1 MPPLSQ
7 GSRSLP
13 MLDDGPST
21 ALPNDADQTGQ
32 LSRRHF
38 LKLMGAALAL
48 AGGACTSAPRE
59 KIVPYVRAP
68 EQIAPGTPL
77 FYATAVPVG
86 GYAEGVLVESH
97 EGRPTKIEGNP
108 DHPASLGATGV
119 FAQASVLSLYDPDRS
134 RVVISAGRVRT
145 WDAFLIELRRALA
158 RQADSQGAGLRLLT
172 ETITSPTLAV
182 QFQELLVRFPR
193 AAWYQHDPLAREN
206 VRAGATLAF
215 GQPAETRFRFDR
227 ADVVLGLDAD
237 ALDWAPG
244 HVRYRRDVGQRRR
257 PEAGLSRIYAVESSP
272 SILGSVADHRLPLRS
287 QQIEGYVRALAVA
300 LGIDVGADRGRLPE
314 GVPRGWLDAVA
325 ADLREHR
332 GRSVVVVGEAQP
344 PTVHAIAHAVNA
356 ALENVGTTLEYTS
369 PVAVPPPGSP
379 GLLSRLVDEM
389 RAGSVEMLVILG
401 GNPAY
406 SAPADIGFA
415 EALSQVTFSAHLGLY
430 QDETAAR
437 SQWHV
442 PEVHPLEAWGD
453 VRAYDGTASIVQPL
467 IAPLYGGHSAHELLA
482 ALSDSPERSG
492 HDVVRGAWGAR
503 QPTGDF
509 DRFWQQSLHD
519 GVIAGTTLPSLTVAL
534 RPDWAASP
542 TTSPDIAGGA
552 RPNPA
557 PSQEGQGRGADLE
570 VVFRP
575 DPTIHDGRYANNTW
589 LQELPKPITM
599 LTWENAITL
608 GPATAERLGLTDG
621 DVAELRYAGRTIA
634 GPVMVVPGQA
644 EASVGV
650 TLGYGRQRAAG
661 AATGAGYNA
670 YAVRTAA
677 DPWIGSGAS
686 LAKTGQRQSLAITK
700 DHHTMEG
707 RDIARSATLSE
718 YDAGAPPASASSEHA
733 TGALFP
739 ARAYPG
745 YAWGMAIDLG
755 ACLGCQACVVACQ
768 AENNIPVVG
777 KEQVLRGREMHWLRI
792 DAYLEGTGADQLPV
806 PGARR
811 IHQPVPCMHCENAP
825 CELVCPVEA
834 TVHSSE
840 GLNDMVYNRCLGTRY
855 CSNNCPY
862 KVRRFNFLEFADFET
877 ESLKSQRNP
886 NVTVRSRGVMEKCTY
901 CVQRITSARIAA
913 EKENRPIRDGEIL
926 TACQAVCPTDAIVFG
941 NVNDPTSRVSK
952 LKASDRDYA
961 LLAELGTRPRT
972 TYLKAIRNPNP
983 ALGPD

>member
-1 MPPLSQ
+1 VP
-7 GSRSLP
+7 
-13 MLDDGPST
+13 
-21 ALPNDADQTGQ
+21 
-32 LSRRHF
+32 
-38 LKLMGAALAL
+38 AA
-48 AGGACTSAPRE
+48 
-59 KIVPYVRAP
+59 
-68 EQIAPGTPL
+68 
-77 FYATAVPVG
+77 
-86 GYAEGVLVESH
+86 
-97 EGRPTKIEGNP
+97 
-108 DHPASLGATGV
+108 
-119 FAQASVLSLYDPDRS
+119 
-134 RVVISAGRVRT
+134 
-145 WDAFLIELRRALA
+145 
-158 RQADSQGAGLRLLT
+158 
-172 ETITSPTLAV
+172 
-182 QFQELLVRFPR
+182 
-193 AAWYQHDPLAREN
+193 
-206 VRAGATLAF
+206 
-215 GQPAETRFRFDR
+215 
-227 ADVVLGLDAD
+227 
-237 ALDWAPG
+237 
-244 HVRYRRDVGQRRR
+244 
-257 PEAGLSRIYAVESSP
+257 
-272 SILGSVADHRLPLRS
+272 
-287 QQIEGYVRALAVA
+287 
-300 LGIDVGADRGRLPE
+300 
-314 GVPRGWLDAVA
+314 
-325 ADLREHR
+325 
-332 GRSVVVVGEAQP
+332 
-344 PTVHAIAHAVNA
+344 
-356 ALENVGTTLEYTS
+356 
-369 PVAVPPPGSP
+369 
-379 GLLSRLVDEM
+379 
-389 RAGSVEMLVILG
+389 
-401 GNPAY
+401 
-406 SAPADIGFA
+406 
-415 EALSQVTFSAHLGLY
+415 
-430 QDETAAR
+430 
-437 SQWHV
+437 
-442 PEVHPLEAWGD
+442 HPLEAWGD
-453 VRAYDGTASIVQPL
+453 VRAYDGTTSVVQPL

-542 TTSPDIAGGA
+542 TTSPDIVGGP

-621 DVAELRYAGRTIA
+621 DVAELRYAGRTLQ

-745 YAWGMAIDLG
+745 NAWGMSIDLG

-777 KEQVLRGREMHWLRI
+777 KEQVLRGREMHWLRV